1 MNMRHFISSTVAAAL
16 IVFTSASQAQPGSIT
31 ITKPVWKLG
40 EVEPPVPISL
50 SGFSG
55 EVLSTLQFD
64 LYVMGFKIVPESEA
78 QYTVTGNNSGQVEAR
93 VKDRLGGG
101 SSLLAKR
108 YSGGTLRLQAH
119 ALADD
124 IVKAT
129 VQREGIAQTRIAF
142 RARTGRRSF
151 EIYVSDYDGTN
162 ARAVTADKANV
173 AGPAWVPGKLELF
186 YSTEKNVFADIVS
199 HNLSNGKRQIF
210 ANYPGSN
217 LSPAIS
223 PDGRKVAMILSRSG
237 SPDLWVA
244 DIDGKN
250 LKQLTKTRETEASPT
265 WSPDSRTICFSSE
278 VSGRNALYT
287 ITTDGGAMKRLPI
300 SGVGNLTE
308 PDWSPDGKY
317 IAFTQMRG
325 GGFDI
330 CVVPA
335 RGGAARVIVEGEDP
349 SWAPNSRNLIYTRGQ
364 NRLSVLDV
372 PTRQTKDIARAP
384 GNSSNASWAR

>member
-1 MNMRHFISSTVAAAL
+1 MNIRTILVGAVATALVMYSHAAL
-16 IVFTSASQAQPGSIT
+16 SQAPSIRIKKPG
-31 ITKPVWKLG
+31 WNLG
-40 EVEPPVPISL
+40 GEEPPIPISL

-55 EVLSTLQFD
+55 EVLTTLDFD
-64 LYVMGFKIVPESEA
+64 LYVMGFKIVPASEA
-78 QYTVTGNNSGQVEAR
+78 QFTVTGSNSGQVEAR
-93 VKDRLGGG
+93 LKDKLGGG
-101 SSLLAKR
+101 NTLLAKR
-108 YSGGTLRLQAH
+108 YTGGSLRLQAH
-119 ALADD
+119 ALSDD
-124 IVKAT
+124 IVKAAAH
-129 VQREGIAQTRIAF
+129 REGIAQTRIAF
-142 RARTGRRSF
+142 RVRTGRRSF
-151 EIYVSDYDGTN
+151 EIYISDYDGAH
-162 ARAVTADKANV
+162 ARAATADKANV
-173 AGPAWVPGKLELF
+173 AGPAWVPGKMELF

-199 HNLSNGKRQIF
+199 HDLTTGKRQIF

-223 PDGRKVAMILSRSG
+223 PDGRKVAMILSRNG

-287 ITTDGGAMKRLPI
+287 ITTDGGAMKRLSI

-330 CVVPA
+330 CIVPA
-335 RGGAARVIVEGEDP
+335 HGGEARVIVEGEDP
-349 SWAPNSRNLIYTRGQ
+349 SWAPNSRNLIFNRGQ
-364 NRLSVLDV
+364 TRLSVLDV
-372 PTRQTKDIARAP
+372 PTRQFKDIARAP